1 MNLYILYF
9 NIQNVIIITVL
20 AFSQFQFGW
29 IANPDL
35 VNSIAMM
42 VLPLPSLIVINT
54 TTNHHHIPEDETE
67 KLTPHVIELFLEQIR
82 NESAPVYKIYF
93 LNKFK
98 ILYVVRKN

>member
-1 MNLYILYF
+1 MNKIDSNYF
-9 NIQNVIIITVL
+9 FFI
-20 AFSQFQFGW
+20 FSYFQFGW
-29 IANPDL
+29 IASPDL

-82 NESAPVYKIYF
+82 NESAPVKNFFKFFF
-93 LNKFK
+93 LNKYK
-98 ILYVVRKN
+98 

>member
-1 MNLYILYF
+1 
-9 NIQNVIIITVL
+9 
-20 AFSQFQFGW
+20 
-29 IANPDL
+29 
-35 VNSIAMM
+35 MM

-82 NESAPVYKIYF
+82 NESAPVYKIFF

-98 ILYVVRKN
+98 ILYVVRKKLTLWHMFSAIWWKQLVNSHI

>member
-1 MNLYILYF
+1 M
-9 NIQNVIIITVL
+9 IIIKVF
-20 AFSQFQFGW
+20 AVSHFQFGW
-29 IANPDL
+29 IASPDL

-82 NESAPVYKIYF
+82 NESAPVCFFFQIDLRYF
-93 LNKFK
+93 M
-98 ILYVVRKN
+98 

>member
-1 MNLYILYF
+1 MSKLHFMNLYILYF
-9 NIQNVIIITVL
+9 IIQNLIVITVL

-29 IANPDL
+29 IASPDL

-82 NESAPVYKIYF
+82 NESAPVYKIF
-93 LNKFK
+93 S
-98 ILYVVRKN
+98 